1 MPGVAAAGEA
11 GSSMPDRPTDGRAMT
26 EFSKRGA
33 KVESWFQGETGR
45 MYNVVQ
51 VGAERC
57 TVCRCAHMYSA
68 ASAPSAV
75 SSYVAC
81 KFGHSVTVGPTLE
94 APCSSLTR
102 LPSRRSPGRLLPG
115 TLPFPEAVCRAWAR
129 S

>member
-75 SSYVAC
+75 SGLLLRC
-81 KFGHSVTVGPTLE
+81 MQIWPFCNGWPNFG
-94 APCSSLTR
+94 
-102 LPSRRSPGRLLPG
+102 G
-115 TLPFPEAVCRAWAR
+115 TLLIPHAAALTPLPRAPAAR
-129 S
+129 NAPLS